1 MLSTRNDDFPGISR
15 VYIKWLCVSNCHE
28 YSFRDTL
35 SCFEIRFSVEHK
47 DVYTNEPSFCLEMT
61 ISVDIQ
67 QPRTGIVTLKFNIL
81 LDDKYNV
88 LGIDPCCTSNAIITR
103 CILLF
108 SVNVPEQHLFCQEV

>member
-1 MLSTRNDDFPGISR
+1 MLSTKDYDFPAISR
-15 VYIKWLCVSNCHE
+15 VYIKWLCISNCHE
-28 YSFRDTL
+28 YAFRDTL

-47 DVYTNEPSFCLEMT
+47 DVYTTKPSFCLEVR
-61 ISVDIQ
+61 ISADIQ

-81 LDDKYNV
+81 LDDKYRV

-108 SVNVPEQHLFCQEV
+108 SVNVPEQHLFCQEL